1 MSRCVPCVLL
11 ALWLPLVGCAYQVA
25 VSQSEDAV
33 ELNVSPREMIIH
45 GGTMAS
51 TRRFQ
56 FLFFGFGK
64 RNSFLEAERKAIEAS
79 GSELLVNRIRLK
91 HFEGFLIP
99 TLWFQALG
107 IEGAQDLP
115 VIGWEIYT
123 VAGTGVRLVPDGA
136 E

>member
-1 MSRCVPCVLL
+1 MSLRVSCILL
-11 ALWLPLVGCAYQVA
+11 VVWLSLSGCAYQA
-25 VSQSEDAV
+25 GISQSEDGV
-33 ELNVSPREMIIH
+33 ELDVTPSEMIIQ

-64 RNSFLEAERKAIEAS
+64 RNSFLEAERLAIEAN

-99 TLWFQALG
+99 SLWFQALG
-107 IEGAQDLP
+107 VEGAQDLP
-115 VIGWEIYT
+115 IVGWEIYT
-123 VAGTGVRLVPDGA
+123 VAGTGVRLVPGGGD
-136 E
+136 

>member
-1 MSRCVPCVLL
+1 
-11 ALWLPLVGCAYQVA
+11 
-25 VSQSEDAV
+25 
-33 ELNVSPREMIIH
+33 MIIQ
-45 GGTMAS
+45 GGTMAT
-51 TRRFQ
+51 TRRFDI
-56 FLFFGFGK
+56 LFFGFGK
-64 RNSFLEAERKAIEAS
+64 RNSFLEAERQAIEAN

-115 VIGWEIYT
+115 VIGWEVYT
-123 VAGTGVRLVPDGA
+123 VAGTGIRLVPAGA